1 MAKYD
6 DYDYLLIELR
16 DDGVAVV
23 TMNRPEKRNAINNDM
38 HTELERVFREIG
50 DDEEIR
56 AVVLTGAGKG
66 FCSGGDASSMDDG
79 SFERRTR
86 GPATPFRAVRTLLHN
101 LLEVEQPIVAAVNG
115 DAAGLGANLALYCD
129 IVIAS
134 ETARLGDTH
143 VRMGLV
149 AGDGGVV
156 IWPLLIGWARAKEYL
171 LTGDWITGKKA
182 VEIGLVNRAVPTEQV
197 LPVAM
202 EWATRFAAG
211 APMALRWTKY
221 AMNKILRDQ
230 INTALDVSTFLEAT
244 TMHSEDLQEA
254 ANAFLEK
261 REPQFKGR

>member
-1 MAKYD
+1 MT
-6 DYDYLLIELR
+6 DYQDYEYLLIER
-16 DDGVAVV
+16 DDAGIAVV

-50 DDEEIR
+50 DDEDIR

-79 SFERRTR
+79 SFERRTK
-86 GPATPFRAVRTLLHN
+86 GPTTPFRAVRTLLYN
-101 LLEVEQPIVAAVNG
+101 MLEVEQPIVAAVNG
-115 DAAGLGANLALYCD
+115 DAAGLGANLALFCD
-129 IVIAS
+129 IVVAS

-156 IWPLLIGWARAKEYL
+156 IWPMLIGWARAKEYL
-171 LTGDWITGKKA
+171 LTGDWITGKEA
-182 VEIGLVNRAVPTEQV
+182 AEIGLVNRAVPAEQV
-197 LPVAM
+197 LPAAM
-202 EWATRFAAG
+202 EWAARFAAG
-211 APMALRWTKY
+211 PPLAIRWTKY
-221 AMNKILRDQ
+221 AMNKILRQQ

-261 REPQFKGR
+261 REPQFRGR